1 MNSFC
6 YLITASEKSDVS
18 LHNAF
23 KICPINPPTFQ
34 KAANPVAFSAG
45 TWYNNSNKNPGKIA
59 ETSRGENMK
68 HKPLPIGVEDFKRL
82 VDNGY
87 YFIDKTLMIKELL
100 ENKETVNL
108 FTRPRR
114 FGKTLNMSMLQRFFE
129 ATEKSNAYLFDGLKI
144 AAYPEYMAY
153 QGQYPVIS
161 ISLKSMKQKNFTLA
175 FETYKYLIK
184 SEYSRHKDFIFSKN
198 ILDEEEKARYLSFI
212 QVDATE
218 TMYNQAIGFL
228 SNCLKKAY
236 QQNVIILID
245 EYDVPLENAYHEG
258 FYDDMTNLIRS
269 CFESALKTN
278 PSLEFAVL
286 TGCLRV
292 SRESIFTGL
301 NNLKTYSITKNK
313 FSQYF
318 GFTQEEM
325 QEILQTFS
333 LEQYAGTIAKWYDG
347 YRFGLTEIY
356 NPWSVL
362 NCIDSYLQNDMVAC
376 EPYWSNTS
384 SNRIVK
390 RLIEESNERTKSM
403 VEELINGTPIHTQI
417 FEDVTYGTIDVNQ
430 DYIWSFLLFTGYL
443 KIISCETIGDETYYD
458 MVIPNVEIK
467 SIYKNTIRSWFIDHL
482 NRDSRTDILESVI
495 HADAE
500 KLEDLLCTWLTNTI
514 SCFDEQENYYHGFVT
529 GLVSGFNGYMV
540 VSNRESGNGR
550 FDLVIKQRS
559 RWHHAAILEFKVVE
573 KYNQMTKACEDAL
586 RQIEEKDY
594 EASLRDEQY
603 ENIAKL
609 GICFCQKRCRVK
621 SGGVDHF
628 EY

>member
-1 MNSFC
+1 
-6 YLITASEKSDVS
+6 
-18 LHNAF
+18 
-23 KICPINPPTFQ
+23 
-34 KAANPVAFSAG
+34 
-45 TWYNNSNKNPGKIA
+45 
-59 ETSRGENMK
+59 
-68 HKPLPIGVEDFKRL
+68 
-82 VDNGY
+82 
-87 YFIDKTLMIKELL
+87 
-100 ENKETVNL
+100 
-108 FTRPRR
+108 
-114 FGKTLNMSMLQRFFE
+114 
-129 ATEKSNAYLFDGLKI
+129 
-144 AAYPEYMAY
+144 
-153 QGQYPVIS
+153 
-161 ISLKSMKQKNFTLA
+161 
-175 FETYKYLIK
+175 
-184 SEYSRHKDFIFSKN
+184 
-198 ILDEEEKARYLSFI
+198 
-212 QVDATE
+212 
-218 TMYNQAIGFL
+218 
-228 SNCLKKAY
+228 
-236 QQNVIILID
+236 
-245 EYDVPLENAYHEG
+245 
-258 FYDDMTNLIRS
+258 MTNLIRS

-325 QEILQTFS
+325 QEILQNFS
-333 LEQYAGTIAKWYDG
+333 LEQYAETIAKWYDG

-443 KIISCETIGDETYYD
+443 KIISCETVGDETYYD

-467 SIYKNTIRSWFIDHL
+467 SIYKNTIRSWFIDHV

-550 FDLVIKQRS
+550 FDLVVKQRS

-628 EY
+628 DY

>member
-1 MNSFC
+1 
-6 YLITASEKSDVS
+6 
-18 LHNAF
+18 
-23 KICPINPPTFQ
+23 
-34 KAANPVAFSAG
+34 
-45 TWYNNSNKNPGKIA
+45 
-59 ETSRGENMK
+59 MK

-87 YFIDKTLMIKELL
+87 YFVDKTLMIKELL
-100 ENKETVNL
+100 ENKESVNL

-129 ATEKSNAYLFDGLKI
+129 ATEKSNAYLFDDLKI

-161 ISLKSMKQKNFTLA
+161 VSLKSMKQKNFTLA

-198 ILDEEEKARYLSFI
+198 VLDEEEKARYLSFI

-286 TGCLRV
+286 TGCLRM

-325 QEILQTFS
+325 KEILQAFS

-467 SIYKNTIRSWFIDHL
+467 SIYKNTIRSWFIDHI

-529 GLVSGFNGYMV
+529 GLVSGFSGYMV

-550 FDLVIKQRS
+550 FDLVVKQRS

-586 RQIEEKDY
+586 KQIEEKDY

>member
-1 MNSFC
+1 M
-6 YLITASEKSDVS
+6 LEI
-18 LHNAF
+18 
-23 KICPINPPTFQ
+23 INPPHSKKPQIQLLFPQEHGIITITRIPVKLQ
-34 KAANPVAFSAG
+34 KQ
-45 TWYNNSNKNPGKIA
+45 A
-59 ETSRGENMK
+59 EVRNVK

-87 YFIDKTLMIKELL
+87 YFVDKTLMIKELL

-198 ILDEEEKARYLSFI
+198 VLDEEEKARYLSFI

-467 SIYKNTIRSWFIDHL
+467 SIYKNTIRSWFIDHI

-529 GLVSGFNGYMV
+529 GLVSGFSGYMV

-550 FDLVIKQRS
+550 FDLVVKQRS

-628 EY
+628 DY

>member
-1 MNSFC
+1 
-6 YLITASEKSDVS
+6 
-18 LHNAF
+18 
-23 KICPINPPTFQ
+23 
-34 KAANPVAFSAG
+34 
-45 TWYNNSNKNPGKIA
+45 
-59 ETSRGENMK
+59 MK

-82 VDNGY
+82 VDNEY
-87 YFIDKTLMIKELL
+87 YFVDKTLMIKELL

-161 ISLKSMKQKNFTLA
+161 ISLKSMKRASYQEAYFEYVKLLSDEFERHEIILQSDLVSEEDKLEFQK
-175 FETYKYLIK
+175 IK
-184 SEYSRHKDFIFSKN
+184 KRIAEPKEYNSAVKLLSK
-198 ILDEEEKARYLSFI
+198 
-212 QVDATE
+212 
-218 TMYNQAIGFL
+218 
-228 SNCLKKAY
+228 CLQKVY
-236 QQNVIILID
+236 QKNVIILID

-286 TGCLRV
+286 IGCLRV

-325 QEILQTFS
+325 KEILQAFS

-467 SIYKNTIRSWFIDHL
+467 SIYKNTIRSWFIDHI

-550 FDLVIKQRS
+550 FDLVVKQRS

-586 RQIEEKDY
+586 KQIEEKDY

-628 EY
+628 DY

>member
-1 MNSFC
+1 
-6 YLITASEKSDVS
+6 
-18 LHNAF
+18 
-23 KICPINPPTFQ
+23 
-34 KAANPVAFSAG
+34 
-45 TWYNNSNKNPGKIA
+45 
-59 ETSRGENMK
+59 MK

-87 YFIDKTLMIKELL
+87 YFVDKTLMIKELL

-161 ISLKSMKQKNFTLA
+161 ISLKSMKQASYTDAFYMYKN
-175 FETYKYLIK
+175 LIAK
-184 SEYSRHKDFIFSKN
+184 EYEKHKIILESNK
-198 ILDEEEKARYLSFI
+198 ILDSEKEVFQNIMEQRADQNVYLNSI
-212 QVDATE
+212 RT
-218 TMYNQAIGFL
+218 L
-228 SNCLKKAY
+228 SDILAKYYEK
-236 QQNVIILID
+236 NVIILID

-318 GFTQEEM
+318 GFTQAEM

-443 KIISCETIGDETYYD
+443 KSISCETVGDETYYD

-467 SIYKNTIRSWFIDHL
+467 SIYKNTIRSWFIDHV

-529 GLVSGFNGYMV
+529 GLVSGFSGYMV

-550 FDLVIKQRS
+550 FDLVVKQRS

>member
-1 MNSFC
+1 
-6 YLITASEKSDVS
+6 
-18 LHNAF
+18 
-23 KICPINPPTFQ
+23 
-34 KAANPVAFSAG
+34 
-45 TWYNNSNKNPGKIA
+45 
-59 ETSRGENMK
+59 MK

-161 ISLKSMKQKNFTLA
+161 VSLKSMKQKNFTLA

-184 SEYSRHKDFIFSKN
+184 SEYSRHKDFIFSRN
-198 ILDEEEKARYLSFI
+198 VLDEEEKARYLSFI

-325 QEILQTFS
+325 KEILQNFS
-333 LEQYAGTIAKWYDG
+333 LEQYAEKIAKWYDG

-443 KIISCETIGDETYYD
+443 KIISCKTVGDETYYD

-467 SIYKNTIRSWFIDHL
+467 SIYKNTIRSWFIDHI

-529 GLVSGFNGYMV
+529 GLVSGFSGYMV
-540 VSNRESGNGR
+540 VSNRESDNGR
-550 FDLVIKQRS
+550 FDLVVKQRS

>member
-1 MNSFC
+1 
-6 YLITASEKSDVS
+6 
-18 LHNAF
+18 
-23 KICPINPPTFQ
+23 
-34 KAANPVAFSAG
+34 
-45 TWYNNSNKNPGKIA
+45 
-59 ETSRGENMK
+59 MK

-87 YFIDKTLMIKELL
+87 YFVDKTLMIKELL

-161 ISLKSMKQKNFTLA
+161 ISLKSMKQASYTDAFYMYKNLIAKEYEKHKIILESNQILESEKEIFRNIMEQRADQNVYLNSIRTLSDILA
-175 FETYKYLIK
+175 KYYKK
-184 SEYSRHKDFIFSKN
+184 
-198 ILDEEEKARYLSFI
+198 
-212 QVDATE
+212 
-218 TMYNQAIGFL
+218 
-228 SNCLKKAY
+228 
-236 QQNVIILID
+236 NVIILID

-467 SIYKNTIRSWFIDHL
+467 SIYKNTIRSWFIDHV

-550 FDLVIKQRS
+550 FDLVVKQRS

-586 RQIEEKDY
+586 KQIEEKDY

>member
-1 MNSFC
+1 
-6 YLITASEKSDVS
+6 
-18 LHNAF
+18 
-23 KICPINPPTFQ
+23 
-34 KAANPVAFSAG
+34 
-45 TWYNNSNKNPGKIA
+45 
-59 ETSRGENMK
+59 MK

-87 YFIDKTLMIKELL
+87 YFVDKTLMIKELL
-100 ENKETVNL
+100 ENKESVNL

-129 ATEKSNAYLFDGLKI
+129 ATENSNAYLFDGLKI

-161 ISLKSMKQKNFTLA
+161 VSLKSMKQKNFTLA

-198 ILDEEEKARYLSFI
+198 VLDEEEKARYLSFI
-212 QVDATE
+212 HVDATE

-333 LEQYAGTIAKWYDG
+333 LEQYAETIAKWYDG

-443 KIISCETIGDETYYD
+443 KIISCETVGDETYYD

-467 SIYKNTIRSWFIDHL
+467 SIYKNTIRSWFIDHI

-529 GLVSGFNGYMV
+529 GLVSGFSGYMV

-550 FDLVIKQRS
+550 FDLVVKQRS

>member
-1 MNSFC
+1 MPYQS
-6 YLITASEKSDVS
+6 
-18 LHNAF
+18 
-23 KICPINPPTFQ
+23 PTFK

-45 TWYNNSNKNPGKIA
+45 TWYNNNNKNPGKIA
-59 ETSRGENMK
+59 ETSRSENMK

-82 VDNGY
+82 VDNEY

-129 ATEKSNAYLFDGLKI
+129 ATEKSNAYLFDSLKI

-161 ISLKSMKQKNFTLA
+161 ISLKSMKQASYTDAFYMYKN
-175 FETYKYLIK
+175 LIAK
-184 SEYSRHKDFIFSKN
+184 EYEKHKIILESNK
-198 ILDEEEKARYLSFI
+198 ILDSEKEIFRNIMEQRADQNVYLNSI
-212 QVDATE
+212 RT
-218 TMYNQAIGFL
+218 L
-228 SNCLKKAY
+228 SDILAKYYEK
-236 QQNVIILID
+236 NVIILID

-325 QEILQTFS
+325 KGILQTFS

-467 SIYKNTIRSWFIDHL
+467 SIYKNTIRSWFIDHI

-550 FDLVIKQRS
+550 FDLVVKQRS

>member
-1 MNSFC
+1 
-6 YLITASEKSDVS
+6 
-18 LHNAF
+18 
-23 KICPINPPTFQ
+23 
-34 KAANPVAFSAG
+34 
-45 TWYNNSNKNPGKIA
+45 
-59 ETSRGENMK
+59 MK

-87 YFIDKTLMIKELL
+87 YFVDKTLMIKELL

-144 AAYPEYMAY
+144 AAYPEYMTY

-161 ISLKSMKQKNFTLA
+161 ISLKSMKRASYQEAYFEYVKLLSDEFERHEIILQSDAVSEEDKLEFQK
-175 FETYKYLIK
+175 IK
-184 SEYSRHKDFIFSKN
+184 RRIAEPKEYNSAVKLLSK
-198 ILDEEEKARYLSFI
+198 
-212 QVDATE
+212 
-218 TMYNQAIGFL
+218 
-228 SNCLKKAY
+228 CLQKVY
-236 QQNVIILID
+236 QKNVIILID

-313 FSQYF
+313 FSRYF
-318 GFTQEEM
+318 GFTKEEM
-325 QEILQTFS
+325 KEILQTFS

-467 SIYKNTIRSWFIDHL
+467 SIYKNTIRSWFIDHI

-529 GLVSGFNGYMV
+529 GLVSGFSGYMV
-540 VSNRESGNGR
+540 ISNRESGNGR
-550 FDLVIKQRS
+550 FDLVVKQRS
-559 RWHHAAILEFKVVE
+559 RWHHAAILEFKIVE

-586 RQIEEKDY
+586 RQIEGKDY

-628 EY
+628 DY

>member
-1 MNSFC
+1 
-6 YLITASEKSDVS
+6 
-18 LHNAF
+18 
-23 KICPINPPTFQ
+23 
-34 KAANPVAFSAG
+34 
-45 TWYNNSNKNPGKIA
+45 
-59 ETSRGENMK
+59 MK

-82 VDNGY
+82 VDNEY
-87 YFIDKTLMIKELL
+87 YFVDKTLMIKELL

-161 ISLKSMKQKNFTLA
+161 ISLKSMKRASYQEAYFEYVKLLSDEFERHETILQSDAVSEEDKLEFQK
-175 FETYKYLIK
+175 IK
-184 SEYSRHKDFIFSKN
+184 KRIAEPKEYNSAVKLLSK
-198 ILDEEEKARYLSFI
+198 
-212 QVDATE
+212 
-218 TMYNQAIGFL
+218 
-228 SNCLKKAY
+228 CLQKVY
-236 QQNVIILID
+236 QKNVIILID

-325 QEILQTFS
+325 QEILQNFS

-482 NRDSRTDILESVI
+482 NRDSRTEILESVI

-529 GLVSGFNGYMV
+529 GLVSGFSGYMV

-550 FDLVIKQRS
+550 FDLVVKQRS

-586 RQIEEKDY
+586 KQIEEKDY

-628 EY
+628 DY

>member
-1 MNSFC
+1 
-6 YLITASEKSDVS
+6 
-18 LHNAF
+18 
-23 KICPINPPTFQ
+23 
-34 KAANPVAFSAG
+34 
-45 TWYNNSNKNPGKIA
+45 
-59 ETSRGENMK
+59 MK

-87 YFIDKTLMIKELL
+87 YFVDKTLMIKELL

-161 ISLKSMKQKNFTLA
+161 ISLKSMKRASYQEAYFEYVKLLSDEFERHEIILQSDAVSEEDKLEFQK
-175 FETYKYLIK
+175 IK
-184 SEYSRHKDFIFSKN
+184 KRIAEPKEYNSAVKLLSK
-198 ILDEEEKARYLSFI
+198 
-212 QVDATE
+212 
-218 TMYNQAIGFL
+218 
-228 SNCLKKAY
+228 CLQKVY
-236 QQNVIILID
+236 QKNVIILID

-318 GFTQEEM
+318 GFTQAEM

-467 SIYKNTIRSWFIDHL
+467 SIYKNTIRSWFIDHI
-482 NRDSRTDILESVI
+482 NRDNRTDILESVI

-540 VSNRESGNGR
+540 VSNRECGNGR
-550 FDLVIKQRS
+550 FDLVVKQRS

-628 EY
+628 DY

>member
-1 MNSFC
+1 M
-6 YLITASEKSDVS
+6 LEI
-18 LHNAF
+18 
-23 KICPINPPTFQ
+23 INPPHSKKPQIQLLFPQEHGIITITRIPVKSQ
-34 KAANPVAFSAG
+34 KQ
-45 TWYNNSNKNPGKIA
+45 A
-59 ETSRGENMK
+59 EVRNVK

-129 ATEKSNAYLFDGLKI
+129 ATEKSNAYLFGDLKI

-161 ISLKSMKQKNFTLA
+161 VSLKSMKQKNFTLA

-184 SEYSRHKDFIFSKN
+184 SEYSRHKDFIFSRN
-198 ILDEEEKARYLSFI
+198 VLDEEEKARYLSFI

-292 SRESIFTGL
+292 SKESIFTGL

-443 KIISCETIGDETYYD
+443 KIISCETVGDETYYD

-467 SIYKNTIRSWFIDHL
+467 SIYKNTIRSWFIDHI

-529 GLVSGFNGYMV
+529 GLVSGFSGYMV

-550 FDLVIKQRS
+550 FDLVVKQRS

>member
-1 MNSFC
+1 
-6 YLITASEKSDVS
+6 
-18 LHNAF
+18 
-23 KICPINPPTFQ
+23 
-34 KAANPVAFSAG
+34 
-45 TWYNNSNKNPGKIA
+45 
-59 ETSRGENMK
+59 MK

-82 VDNGY
+82 VDNEY
-87 YFIDKTLMIKELL
+87 YFVDKTLMIKELL

-129 ATEKSNAYLFDGLKI
+129 ATAKSNAYLFDGLKI

-161 ISLKSMKQKNFTLA
+161 VSLKSMKQASYTDAFYMYKNLIAKEYEKHKIILESNQILESEKEIFRNIMEQRADQNVYLNSIRTLSDIL
-175 FETYKYLIK
+175 EKY
-184 SEYSRHKDFIFSKN
+184 Y
-198 ILDEEEKARYLSFI
+198 EK
-212 QVDATE
+212 
-218 TMYNQAIGFL
+218 
-228 SNCLKKAY
+228 
-236 QQNVIILID
+236 NVIILID

-325 QEILQTFS
+325 KEILQTFS

-467 SIYKNTIRSWFIDHL
+467 SIYKNTIRSWFIDHI

-550 FDLVIKQRS
+550 FDLVVKQRS

-586 RQIEEKDY
+586 KQIEEKDY

>member
-1 MNSFC
+1 
-6 YLITASEKSDVS
+6 
-18 LHNAF
+18 
-23 KICPINPPTFQ
+23 
-34 KAANPVAFSAG
+34 
-45 TWYNNSNKNPGKIA
+45 
-59 ETSRGENMK
+59 MK
-68 HKPLPIGVEDFKRL
+68 HKPLPIGVEDFRRL

-87 YFIDKTLMIKELL
+87 YFVDKTLMIKELL

-153 QGQYPVIS
+153 QGKYPVIS
-161 ISLKSMKQKNFTLA
+161 VSLKSMKQKNFTLA

-184 SEYSRHKDFIFSKN
+184 SEYSRHKDFIFSRN
-198 ILDEEEKARYLSFI
+198 VLDEEEKARYLSFI

-325 QEILQTFS
+325 QEILQNFS

-443 KIISCETIGDETYYD
+443 KIISCEMVGDETYYD

-467 SIYKNTIRSWFIDHL
+467 SIYKNTIRSWFIDHI

-529 GLVSGFNGYMV
+529 GLVSGFSGYMV
-540 VSNRESGNGR
+540 VSNQESGNGR
-550 FDLVIKQRS
+550 FDLVVKQRS

-586 RQIEEKDY
+586 KQIEEKDY

>member
-1 MNSFC
+1 
-6 YLITASEKSDVS
+6 
-18 LHNAF
+18 
-23 KICPINPPTFQ
+23 
-34 KAANPVAFSAG
+34 
-45 TWYNNSNKNPGKIA
+45 
-59 ETSRGENMK
+59 MK

-82 VDNGY
+82 VDNEY
-87 YFIDKTLMIKELL
+87 YFVDKTLMIKELL
-100 ENKETVNL
+100 ESKETVNL

-161 ISLKSMKQKNFTLA
+161 ISLKSMKRASYQEAYFEYVKLLSDEFERHETILQSDAVSEEDKLEFQK
-175 FETYKYLIK
+175 IK
-184 SEYSRHKDFIFSKN
+184 KRIAEPKEYNSAVKLLSK
-198 ILDEEEKARYLSFI
+198 
-212 QVDATE
+212 
-218 TMYNQAIGFL
+218 
-228 SNCLKKAY
+228 CLQKVY
-236 QQNVIILID
+236 QKNVIILID
-245 EYDVPLENAYHEG
+245 EYDVPLENAYHEC

-325 QEILQTFS
+325 KEILQTFS

-467 SIYKNTIRSWFIDHL
+467 SIYKNTIRSWFIDHI
-482 NRDSRTDILESVI
+482 NHDSRTDILESVI

-514 SCFDEQENYYHGFVT
+514 SCFDEQENYYHGFAT
-529 GLVSGFNGYMV
+529 GLVSGFSGYMV

-550 FDLVIKQRS
+550 FDLVVKQRS

-573 KYNQMTKACEDAL
+573 KYN
-586 RQIEEKDY
+586 
-594 EASLRDEQY
+594 
-603 ENIAKL
+603 
-609 GICFCQKRCRVK
+609 
-621 SGGVDHF
+621 
-628 EY
+628 

>member
-1 MNSFC
+1 
-6 YLITASEKSDVS
+6 
-18 LHNAF
+18 
-23 KICPINPPTFQ
+23 
-34 KAANPVAFSAG
+34 
-45 TWYNNSNKNPGKIA
+45 
-59 ETSRGENMK
+59 MK

-153 QGQYPVIS
+153 QGKYPVIS

-198 ILDEEEKARYLSFI
+198 VLDEEEKARYLSFI

-325 QEILQTFS
+325 KEILQNFS

-443 KIISCETIGDETYYD
+443 KIISCETVGDETYYD

-467 SIYKNTIRSWFIDHL
+467 SIYKNTIRSWFIDHV

-540 VSNRESGNGR
+540 ISNRESGNGR
-550 FDLVIKQRS
+550 FDLVVKQRS

>member
-1 MNSFC
+1 
-6 YLITASEKSDVS
+6 
-18 LHNAF
+18 
-23 KICPINPPTFQ
+23 
-34 KAANPVAFSAG
+34 
-45 TWYNNSNKNPGKIA
+45 
-59 ETSRGENMK
+59 MK

-87 YFIDKTLMIKELL
+87 YFVDKTLMIKELL

-153 QGQYPVIS
+153 QGKYPVIS

-184 SEYSRHKDFIFSKN
+184 SEYSRHKDFIFSRN
-198 ILDEEEKARYLSFI
+198 VLDEEEKARYLSFI

-325 QEILQTFS
+325 QEILQNFS
-333 LEQYAGTIAKWYDG
+333 LEQYAETIAKWYDG

-443 KIISCETIGDETYYD
+443 KIISCETVGDETYYD

-467 SIYKNTIRSWFIDHL
+467 SIYKNTIRSWFIDHI
-482 NRDSRTDILESVI
+482 NRDNRTDILESVI

-550 FDLVIKQRS
+550 FDLVVKQRS

-628 EY
+628 DY

>member
-1 MNSFC
+1 
-6 YLITASEKSDVS
+6 
-18 LHNAF
+18 
-23 KICPINPPTFQ
+23 
-34 KAANPVAFSAG
+34 
-45 TWYNNSNKNPGKIA
+45 
-59 ETSRGENMK
+59 MK

-87 YFIDKTLMIKELL
+87 YFVDKTLMIKELL

-129 ATEKSNAYLFDGLKI
+129 ATEKSNAYLFDSLKI

-153 QGQYPVIS
+153 QGKYPVIS
-161 ISLKSMKQKNFTLA
+161 VSLKSMKQKNFTLA

-184 SEYSRHKDFIFSKN
+184 SEYSRHKDFIFGRN
-198 ILDEEEKARYLSFI
+198 VLDEEEKVRYLSLI

-333 LEQYAGTIAKWYDG
+333 LEQYAETIAKWYDG

-443 KIISCETIGDETYYD
+443 KIISCETVGDETYYD

-467 SIYKNTIRSWFIDHL
+467 SIYKNTIRSWFIDHI
-482 NRDSRTDILESVI
+482 NRDNRTDILESVI

-550 FDLVIKQRS
+550 FDLVVKQRS

>member
-1 MNSFC
+1 
-6 YLITASEKSDVS
+6 
-18 LHNAF
+18 
-23 KICPINPPTFQ
+23 
-34 KAANPVAFSAG
+34 
-45 TWYNNSNKNPGKIA
+45 
-59 ETSRGENMK
+59 MK

-82 VDNGY
+82 VDNEY
-87 YFIDKTLMIKELL
+87 YFVDKTLMIKELL

-161 ISLKSMKQKNFTLA
+161 ISLKSMKRASYQEAYFEYVKLLSDEFERHEIILQSDAVSEEDKLEFQK
-175 FETYKYLIK
+175 IK
-184 SEYSRHKDFIFSKN
+184 RRIAEPKEYNSAVKLLSK
-198 ILDEEEKARYLSFI
+198 
-212 QVDATE
+212 
-218 TMYNQAIGFL
+218 
-228 SNCLKKAY
+228 CLQKVY
-236 QQNVIILID
+236 QKNVIILID

-325 QEILQTFS
+325 KEILQTFS
-333 LEQYAGTIAKWYDG
+333 LEQYAGTIANWYDG

-467 SIYKNTIRSWFIDHL
+467 SIYKNTIRSWFIDHV

-529 GLVSGFNGYMV
+529 GLVSGFSGYMV

-628 EY
+628 DY

>member
-1 MNSFC
+1 
-6 YLITASEKSDVS
+6 
-18 LHNAF
+18 
-23 KICPINPPTFQ
+23 
-34 KAANPVAFSAG
+34 
-45 TWYNNSNKNPGKIA
+45 
-59 ETSRGENMK
+59 MK

-82 VDNGY
+82 VDNEY

-161 ISLKSMKQKNFTLA
+161 ISLKSMKRASYQEAYFEYVKLLSDEFERHEIILQSDAVSEEDKLEFQK
-175 FETYKYLIK
+175 IK
-184 SEYSRHKDFIFSKN
+184 KRIAEPKEYNSAVKLLSK
-198 ILDEEEKARYLSFI
+198 
-212 QVDATE
+212 
-218 TMYNQAIGFL
+218 
-228 SNCLKKAY
+228 CLQKVY
-236 QQNVIILID
+236 QKNVIILID

-325 QEILQTFS
+325 KEILQNFS
-333 LEQYAGTIAKWYDG
+333 LEQYAETIAKWYDG

-403 VEELINGTPIHTQI
+403 VEELINGTPIHAQI

-467 SIYKNTIRSWFIDHL
+467 SIYKNTIRSWFIDHI

-529 GLVSGFNGYMV
+529 GLVSGFSGYMV

-550 FDLVIKQRS
+550 FDLVVKQRS

-628 EY
+628 DY

>member
-1 MNSFC
+1 MLFPQEHGI
-6 YLITASEKSDVS
+6 ITITRIPVK
-18 LHNAF
+18 L
-23 KICPINPPTFQ
+23 Q
-34 KAANPVAFSAG
+34 KR
-45 TWYNNSNKNPGKIA
+45 A
-59 ETSRGENMK
+59 EVRNVK

-82 VDNGY
+82 VDNEY
-87 YFIDKTLMIKELL
+87 YFVDKTLMIKDLL

-129 ATEKSNAYLFDGLKI
+129 ATEKSNAYLFGDLKI

-161 ISLKSMKQKNFTLA
+161 ISLKSMKQASYTDAFYMYKN
-175 FETYKYLIK
+175 LIAK
-184 SEYSRHKDFIFSKN
+184 EYEKHKIILESN
-198 ILDEEEKARYLSFI
+198 QILDSEKEVFQNIMEQRADQNVYLNSI
-212 QVDATE
+212 RT
-218 TMYNQAIGFL
+218 L
-228 SNCLKKAY
+228 SDILAKYYEK
-236 QQNVIILID
+236 NVIILID

-286 TGCLRV
+286 TGCLWV

-325 QEILQTFS
+325 KEILQTFS

-443 KIISCETIGDETYYD
+443 KIISCETVGDETYYD

-467 SIYKNTIRSWFIDHL
+467 SIYKNTIRSWFIDHI

-550 FDLVIKQRS
+550 FDLVVKQRS

-586 RQIEEKDY
+586 MQIEEKDY

>member
-1 MNSFC
+1 
-6 YLITASEKSDVS
+6 
-18 LHNAF
+18 
-23 KICPINPPTFQ
+23 
-34 KAANPVAFSAG
+34 
-45 TWYNNSNKNPGKIA
+45 
-59 ETSRGENMK
+59 MK

-82 VDNGY
+82 VDNEY
-87 YFIDKTLMIKELL
+87 YFVDKTLMIKDLL

-153 QGQYPVIS
+153 QGKYPVIS
-161 ISLKSMKQKNFTLA
+161 VSLKSMKQASYTDAFYMYKN
-175 FETYKYLIK
+175 LIAK
-184 SEYSRHKDFIFSKN
+184 EYEKHKIILESN
-198 ILDEEEKARYLSFI
+198 QILDSEKEVFQNIMEQRADQNVYLNSI
-212 QVDATE
+212 RT
-218 TMYNQAIGFL
+218 L
-228 SNCLKKAY
+228 SDILAKYYEK
-236 QQNVIILID
+236 NVIILID

-318 GFTQEEM
+318 GFTQAEM
-325 QEILQTFS
+325 QEILQNFS

-443 KIISCETIGDETYYD
+443 KIISCETFGDETYYD

-467 SIYKNTIRSWFIDHL
+467 SIYKNTIRSWFIDHI

-529 GLVSGFNGYMV
+529 GLVSGFSGYMV

-550 FDLVIKQRS
+550 FDLVVKQRS

-586 RQIEEKDY
+586 KQIEEKDY

>member
-1 MNSFC
+1 
-6 YLITASEKSDVS
+6 
-18 LHNAF
+18 
-23 KICPINPPTFQ
+23 
-34 KAANPVAFSAG
+34 
-45 TWYNNSNKNPGKIA
+45 
-59 ETSRGENMK
+59 MK
-68 HKPLPIGVEDFKRL
+68 HKPLPIGVEDFRRL

-87 YFIDKTLMIKELL
+87 YFVDKTLMIKELL

-153 QGQYPVIS
+153 QGKYPVIS
-161 ISLKSMKQKNFTLA
+161 VSLKSMKQKNFTLA

-184 SEYSRHKDFIFSKN
+184 SEYSRHKDFIFSRN
-198 ILDEEEKARYLSFI
+198 VLDEEEKARYLSFI

-325 QEILQTFS
+325 KEILQTFS
-333 LEQYAGTIAKWYDG
+333 LEQYAETIAKWYDG
-347 YRFGLTEIY
+347 YQFGLTEIY

-443 KIISCETIGDETYYD
+443 KIISCETVGDETYYD

-467 SIYKNTIRSWFIDHL
+467 SIYKNTIRSWFIDHI

-529 GLVSGFNGYMV
+529 GLVSGFSGYMV

-550 FDLVIKQRS
+550 FDLVVKQRS

>member
-1 MNSFC
+1 MPYQS
-6 YLITASEKSDVS
+6 
-18 LHNAF
+18 
-23 KICPINPPTFQ
+23 PTFK

-45 TWYNNSNKNPGKIA
+45 TWYNNNNKNPGKIT

-87 YFIDKTLMIKELL
+87 YFVDKTLMIKELL

-144 AAYPEYMAY
+144 AAYPEYMTY

-161 ISLKSMKQKNFTLA
+161 ISLKSMKQACYTDAFYMYKN
-175 FETYKYLIK
+175 LIAK
-184 SEYSRHKDFIFSKN
+184 EYEKHKIILESN
-198 ILDEEEKARYLSFI
+198 QILDSEKEVFQNIMEQRADQNVYLNSI
-212 QVDATE
+212 RT
-218 TMYNQAIGFL
+218 L
-228 SNCLKKAY
+228 SDILAKYYEK
-236 QQNVIILID
+236 NVIILID

-325 QEILQTFS
+325 KGILQTFS

-443 KIISCETIGDETYYD
+443 KIISCETVGDETYYD

-467 SIYKNTIRSWFIDHL
+467 SIYKNTIRSWFIDHI

-550 FDLVIKQRS
+550 FDLVVKQRS

>member
-1 MNSFC
+1 MPYQS
-6 YLITASEKSDVS
+6 
-18 LHNAF
+18 
-23 KICPINPPTFQ
+23 PTFK

-45 TWYNNSNKNPGKIA
+45 TWYNNNNKNPGKIT

-87 YFIDKTLMIKELL
+87 YFVDKTLMIKELL

-161 ISLKSMKQKNFTLA
+161 ISLKSMKQASYTDAFYMYKN
-175 FETYKYLIK
+175 LIAK
-184 SEYSRHKDFIFSKN
+184 EYEKHKIILESNK
-198 ILDEEEKARYLSFI
+198 ILDSEKEVFQNIMEQRADQNVYLNSI
-212 QVDATE
+212 RT
-218 TMYNQAIGFL
+218 L
-228 SNCLKKAY
+228 SDILAKYYEK
-236 QQNVIILID
+236 NVIILID

-318 GFTQEEM
+318 GFTQAEM

-443 KIISCETIGDETYYD
+443 KIISCETVGDETYYD

-467 SIYKNTIRSWFIDHL
+467 SIYKNTIRSWFIDHV

-550 FDLVIKQRS
+550 FDLVVKQRS

-586 RQIEEKDY
+586 KQIEEKDY

-609 GICFCQKRCRVK
+609 GICFCQKRCRVR

-628 EY
+628 DY

>member
-1 MNSFC
+1 MP
-6 YLITASEKSDVS
+6 YLFPPHSKKPQIQLLFPQEHDIITITRIPVK
-18 LHNAF
+18 L
-23 KICPINPPTFQ
+23 Q
-34 KAANPVAFSAG
+34 KQ
-45 TWYNNSNKNPGKIA
+45 A
-59 ETSRGENMK
+59 EVRNVK

-144 AAYPEYMAY
+144 AAYPEHMAY
-153 QGQYPVIS
+153 QGKYPVIS

-184 SEYSRHKDFIFSKN
+184 SEYSRHKDFIFSRN
-198 ILDEEEKARYLSFI
+198 VLDEEEKARYLSFI

-325 QEILQTFS
+325 KEILQNFS

-443 KIISCETIGDETYYD
+443 KIISCETFGDETYYD

-467 SIYKNTIRSWFIDHL
+467 SIYKNTIRSWFIDHI

-550 FDLVIKQRS
+550 FDLVVKQRS

>member
-1 MNSFC
+1 MG
-6 YLITASEKSDVS
+6 DVIRHRS
-18 LHNAF
+18 SMLE
-23 KICPINPPTFQ
+23 IINPPHSKKPQIQLLFPQEHGIITITRIPVKLQ
-34 KAANPVAFSAG
+34 KQ
-45 TWYNNSNKNPGKIA
+45 A
-59 ETSRGENMK
+59 EVRNVK

-129 ATEKSNAYLFDGLKI
+129 ATEKSNAYLFGDLKI

-161 ISLKSMKQKNFTLA
+161 ISLKSMKQASYTNAFYMYKN
-175 FETYKYLIK
+175 LIAK
-184 SEYSRHKDFIFSKN
+184 EYEKHKIILESN
-198 ILDEEEKARYLSFI
+198 QILDSEKEVFQNIMEQRADQNVYLNSI
-212 QVDATE
+212 RT
-218 TMYNQAIGFL
+218 L
-228 SNCLKKAY
+228 SDILAKYYKK
-236 QQNVIILID
+236 NVIILID

-325 QEILQTFS
+325 KEILQTFS
-333 LEQYAGTIAKWYDG
+333 LKQYAETIAKWYDG

-467 SIYKNTIRSWFIDHL
+467 SIYKNTIRSWFIDHI

-550 FDLVIKQRS
+550 FDLVVKQRS

-586 RQIEEKDY
+586 NQIEEKDY
-594 EASLRDEQY
+594 EAGLRDEQY

>member
-1 MNSFC
+1 
-6 YLITASEKSDVS
+6 
-18 LHNAF
+18 
-23 KICPINPPTFQ
+23 
-34 KAANPVAFSAG
+34 
-45 TWYNNSNKNPGKIA
+45 
-59 ETSRGENMK
+59 MK

-82 VDNGY
+82 VDNEY

-161 ISLKSMKQKNFTLA
+161 ISLKSMKRASYQEAYFEYVKLLSDEFERHEIILQSDAVSEEDKLEFQK
-175 FETYKYLIK
+175 IK
-184 SEYSRHKDFIFSKN
+184 KRIAEPKEYNSAVKLLSK
-198 ILDEEEKARYLSFI
+198 
-212 QVDATE
+212 
-218 TMYNQAIGFL
+218 
-228 SNCLKKAY
+228 CLQKVY
-236 QQNVIILID
+236 QKNVIILID

-318 GFTQEEM
+318 GFTQAEM
-325 QEILQTFS
+325 QEILQNFS
-333 LEQYAGTIAKWYDG
+333 LEQYAETIAKWYDG

-482 NRDSRTDILESVI
+482 NRDSRTEILESVI

-550 FDLVIKQRS
+550 FDLVVKQRS

-628 EY
+628 DY

>member
-1 MNSFC
+1 MPYQS
-6 YLITASEKSDVS
+6 
-18 LHNAF
+18 
-23 KICPINPPTFQ
+23 PTFK
-34 KAANPVAFSAG
+34 KAANPVAFSAR
-45 TWYNNSNKNPGKIA
+45 TWYNNNNKNPGKIA

-87 YFIDKTLMIKELL
+87 YFVDKTLMIKELL

-129 ATEKSNAYLFDGLKI
+129 ATGKSNAYLFDGLKI
-144 AAYPEYMAY
+144 ATYPEYMAY

-161 ISLKSMKQKNFTLA
+161 ISLKSMKQASYTDAFYMYKNLIAKEYEKHKIILESNQILESEKEIFRNIMEQRADQNVYLNSIRTLSDILA
-175 FETYKYLIK
+175 KYYKK
-184 SEYSRHKDFIFSKN
+184 
-198 ILDEEEKARYLSFI
+198 
-212 QVDATE
+212 
-218 TMYNQAIGFL
+218 
-228 SNCLKKAY
+228 
-236 QQNVIILID
+236 NVIILID

-333 LEQYAGTIAKWYDG
+333 LEQYAETIAKWYDG

-443 KIISCETIGDETYYD
+443 KIISCETVGDETYYD

-467 SIYKNTIRSWFIDHL
+467 SIYKNTIRSWFIDHI
-482 NRDSRTDILESVI
+482 NRDNRTDILESVI

-550 FDLVIKQRS
+550 FDLVVKQRS

>member
-1 MNSFC
+1 
-6 YLITASEKSDVS
+6 
-18 LHNAF
+18 
-23 KICPINPPTFQ
+23 
-34 KAANPVAFSAG
+34 
-45 TWYNNSNKNPGKIA
+45 
-59 ETSRGENMK
+59 MK

-82 VDNGY
+82 VDNEY
-87 YFIDKTLMIKELL
+87 YFVDKTLMIKELL

-129 ATEKSNAYLFDGLKI
+129 ATEKSNAHLFGDLKI

-161 ISLKSMKQKNFTLA
+161 ISLKSMKRASYQEAYFEYVKLLSDEFERHEIILQSDAVSEEDKLEFQK
-175 FETYKYLIK
+175 IK
-184 SEYSRHKDFIFSKN
+184 RRIAEPKEYNSAVKLLSK
-198 ILDEEEKARYLSFI
+198 
-212 QVDATE
+212 
-218 TMYNQAIGFL
+218 
-228 SNCLKKAY
+228 CLQKVY
-236 QQNVIILID
+236 QKNVIILID

-550 FDLVIKQRS
+550 FDLVVKQRS

-628 EY
+628 DY

>member
-1 MNSFC
+1 
-6 YLITASEKSDVS
+6 
-18 LHNAF
+18 
-23 KICPINPPTFQ
+23 
-34 KAANPVAFSAG
+34 
-45 TWYNNSNKNPGKIA
+45 
-59 ETSRGENMK
+59 MK

-87 YFIDKTLMIKELL
+87 YFVDKTLMIKELL

-161 ISLKSMKQKNFTLA
+161 ISLKSMKRASYQEAYFEYVKLLSDEFERHEIILQSDAVSEEDKLEFQK
-175 FETYKYLIK
+175 IK
-184 SEYSRHKDFIFSKN
+184 KRIAEPKEYNSAVKLLSK
-198 ILDEEEKARYLSFI
+198 
-212 QVDATE
+212 
-218 TMYNQAIGFL
+218 
-228 SNCLKKAY
+228 CLQKVY
-236 QQNVIILID
+236 QKNVIILID

-313 FSQYF
+313 FSRYF

-325 QEILQTFS
+325 KEILQTFS

-467 SIYKNTIRSWFIDHL
+467 SIYKNTIRSWFIDHV

-529 GLVSGFNGYMV
+529 GLVSGFSGYMV

-550 FDLVIKQRS
+550 FDLVVKQRS

-586 RQIEEKDY
+586 KQIEEKDY

>member
-1 MNSFC
+1 
-6 YLITASEKSDVS
+6 
-18 LHNAF
+18 
-23 KICPINPPTFQ
+23 
-34 KAANPVAFSAG
+34 
-45 TWYNNSNKNPGKIA
+45 
-59 ETSRGENMK
+59 MK

-87 YFIDKTLMIKELL
+87 YFVDKTLMIKELL

-161 ISLKSMKQKNFTLA
+161 ISLKSMKRASYQEAYFEYVKLLSDEFERHEIILQSDAVSEEDKLEFQK
-175 FETYKYLIK
+175 IK
-184 SEYSRHKDFIFSKN
+184 KRIAEPKEYNSAVKLLSK
-198 ILDEEEKARYLSFI
+198 
-212 QVDATE
+212 
-218 TMYNQAIGFL
+218 
-228 SNCLKKAY
+228 CLQKVY
-236 QQNVIILID
+236 QKNVIILID

-325 QEILQTFS
+325 QEILQNFS
-333 LEQYAGTIAKWYDG
+333 LEQYAETIAKWYDG

-467 SIYKNTIRSWFIDHL
+467 SIYKNTIRSWFIDHI

-550 FDLVIKQRS
+550 FDLVVKQRS

-628 EY
+628 DY

>member
-1 MNSFC
+1 
-6 YLITASEKSDVS
+6 
-18 LHNAF
+18 
-23 KICPINPPTFQ
+23 
-34 KAANPVAFSAG
+34 
-45 TWYNNSNKNPGKIA
+45 
-59 ETSRGENMK
+59 MK

-82 VDNGY
+82 VDNEY

-161 ISLKSMKQKNFTLA
+161 ISLKSMKRASYQEAYFEYVKLLSDEFERHEIILQSDAVSEEDKLEFQK
-175 FETYKYLIK
+175 IK
-184 SEYSRHKDFIFSKN
+184 KRIAEPKEYNSAVKLLSK
-198 ILDEEEKARYLSFI
+198 
-212 QVDATE
+212 
-218 TMYNQAIGFL
+218 
-228 SNCLKKAY
+228 CLQKVY
-236 QQNVIILID
+236 QKNVIILID

-292 SRESIFTGL
+292 SRENIFTGL

-318 GFTQEEM
+318 GFTQAEM

-467 SIYKNTIRSWFIDHL
+467 SIYKNTIRSWFIDHI

-529 GLVSGFNGYMV
+529 GLVSGFSGYMV

-550 FDLVIKQRS
+550 FDLVVKQRS